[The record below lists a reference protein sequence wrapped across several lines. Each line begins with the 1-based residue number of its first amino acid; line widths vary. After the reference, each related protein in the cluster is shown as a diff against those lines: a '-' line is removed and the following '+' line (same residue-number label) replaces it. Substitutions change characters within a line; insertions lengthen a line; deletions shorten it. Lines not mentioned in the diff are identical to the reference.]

1 MALQQMF
8 VDQGDD
14 RGAMLAVA
22 EIVDDANDVLQL
34 DREGFLGQVVV
45 DPQASQEQLVNVAV
59 HAAVILQRLMGWTTM
74 GARPELMLAESTML
88 AWGLSGTGGTEV
100 DL

>member
-1 MALQQMF
+1 MF

-22 EIVDDANDVLQL
+22 ELVDEANDILQL
-34 DREGFLGQVVV
+34 DREGFLGQVVI

-74 GARPELMLAESTML
+74 GARPELILADRRSL
-88 AWGLSGTGGTEV
+88 LGARSGTGRTEV
-100 DL
+100 GL